1 MRGRRLRASGAA
13 LQPHGRAHDGVVGRE
28 GQRWEVHA
36 LDVLEPAR
44 VVFDGVILHLEARL
58 REEDEVLRVAVAV
71 LGGGAL
77 LVPHRLV
84 ELRLQERPGVERRQP
99 SARVVARPR
108 VPQGAI
114 AALQV
119 QQELVDVL
127 RAPLR
132 ILVLV
137 RVRVQP
143 HDDGQPSGPRRFP
156 HRVHHRSRG
165 QTRGVSMEGGED
177 HVLLCVSKAQG
188 GAERA
193 EVPVRSGHVGGEKL
207 SEVQLLH
214 AARQAGVRD
223 QDQGVLV
230 SHEVDRRGHE
240 QRESLGERRMGL
252 ECFQEV
258 ASDLLQEDYVRVGE

>member
-1 MRGRRLRASGAA
+1 MIRRER
-13 LQPHGRAHDGVVGRE
+13 
-28 GQRWEVHA
+28 QRRKVHA
-36 LDVLEPAR
+36 LDVLQPAG
-44 VVFDGVILHLEARL
+44 VVLYAVRFDLEARGGKQ
-58 REEDEVLRVAVAV
+58 DEVLRVAIAE
-71 LGGGAL
+71 LRRGPL
-77 LVPHRLV
+77 LVPHGLV
-84 ELRLQERPGVERRQP
+84 ELRLQERPRVERRLP
-99 SARVVARPR
+99 TARLLAWPGVAQRLLP
-108 VPQGAI
+108 
-114 AALQV
+114 AAQLG
-119 QQELVDVL
+119 QELVDML
-127 RAPLR
+127 RATARLSA
-132 ILVLV
+132 LV